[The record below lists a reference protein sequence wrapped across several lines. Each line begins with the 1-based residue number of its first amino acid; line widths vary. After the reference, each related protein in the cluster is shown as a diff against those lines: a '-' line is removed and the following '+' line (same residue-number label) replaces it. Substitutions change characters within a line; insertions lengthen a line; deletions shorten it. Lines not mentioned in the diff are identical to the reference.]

1 MPPSKQQNSNPA
13 ATPQNS
19 HPKKTTFP
27 LRVRGGPLL
36 LICSLM
42 ATLLITAQH
51 SNLFALTPVTEVIV
65 KTGDKAPD
73 NDGTFDLGLSGQV
86 AVLNNCGWAAFR
98 GSLSGA
104 TNGR

>member
-1 MPPSKQQNSNPA
+1 MTPSKQQNSNPA

-36 LICSLM
+36 LICSFI
-42 ATLLITAQH
+42 AALLIAAQH

-73 NDGTFDLGLSGQV
+73 GDGTFDLGQSGQL
-86 AVLNNCGWAAFR
+86 AALNNRGWAAFL
-98 GSLSGA
+98 GS
-104 TNGR
+104 